1 MKLWIDQQL
10 CTGNGICAEIA
21 PSTIVMLDG
30 LAYAADGQR
39 VMAAAQGNPEGA
51 AGIVAVP
58 SGAEEDVL
66 EAADVCPAECI
77 YVEV

>member
-21 PSTIVMLDG
+21 PEVIVMLGG
-30 LAYAADGQR
+30 LAYAQDGDR
-39 VMAAAQGNPEGA
+39 IMAASEGNPEGP

-58 SGAEEDVL
+58 ARSEEDVL

-77 YVEV
+77 YVEM